1 MRRWIITIALATN
14 ALLGGL
20 VLLKLWY
27 QAGWGHAVR
36 LSSTETRLLIVVAVA
51 AVAFTLLLVP
61 VLGISFWARDRGTRR
76 LQARVAS
83 LATPTRPPEAPRRTA
98 DVDEALES

>member
-1 MRRWIITIALATN
+1 MRRWIIVASLGMN
-14 ALLGGL
+14 ALLGVV

-36 LSSTETRLLIVVAVA
+36 LSATEARLLIVVAA
-51 AVAFTLLLVP
+51 AALALDLVLVP

-76 LQARVAS
+76 LEARVAS
-83 LATPTRPPEAPRRTA
+83 LAPPVASNA
-98 DVDEALES
+98 AVDDGLGA

>member
-1 MRRWIITIALATN
+1 MRRWIIIVALVAN

-36 LSSTETRLLIVVAVA
+36 LSATEARLLVVVAVL

-76 LQARVAS
+76 LNRRVAS
-83 LATPTRPPEAPRRTA
+83 LATQARPPAVPTRT
-98 DVDEALES
+98 VDIDEGLGA

>member
-1 MRRWIITIALATN
+1 MRRWIITVTLIAN
-14 ALLGGL
+14 ALLGTL

-36 LSSTETRLLIVVAVA
+36 LSSTETRLLIVVAVV

-61 VLGISFWARDRGTRR
+61 VLGISFWARDRDTQR
-76 LQARVAS
+76 LNRRVAS
-83 LATPTRPPEAPRRTA
+83 LATPTRPPVRTDAVDAGLEA
-98 DVDEALES
+98 